1 MERQRVSRDEYVHRF
16 EQKLRH
22 HPDSSEVMALWS
34 MLSEDARVKV
44 GRACA
49 DVLTE
54 MSQAYELAPEEGRA
68 ADEETDTSV
77 SG

>member
-1 MERQRVSRDEYVHRF
+1 MERQQVSRNEYVHRF

-22 HPDSSEVMALWS
+22 HPDSSEVLALWS
-34 MLSEDARVKV
+34 MLSEDARVKI
-44 GRACA
+44 GRALA

-54 MSQAYELAPEEGRA
+54 MSHAYALAPEESQA
-68 ADEETDTSV
+68 ADEETDMSV